1 MADHYPE
8 LLSHGVHQSQNMR
21 KQQMG
26 PAGLRAPPPEQE
38 NPRVKC
44 KHCGAFGH
52 MAHSRR
58 CPIKCSDGTLTLQ
71 PMGPNKENLVPQKR
85 QHPVNPGPF
94 RKTELQK
101 EENQRQDELQSKAVL
116 QKPPRSL
123 PGRQQHSWKD
133 VTESCED
140 LSQPSGPMSL
150 NIAQETR
157 VLDPNLTSQKSA
169 LKPSSSSRLPKAPE
183 LSHFSR
189 SSQKKGEEVDIP
201 EPRPP
206 AVKQHGQH
214 CTFNVK
220 QTDRRPNWST
230 FKIPKKA
237 SNTQDLDGSS
247 RCQTQVRFSGEDP
260 QPRKQSGALRMGPQS
275 KPNHGP
281 PGKRSVKMPHH
292 SSRNP
297 AKRPRLSPLQNLQ
310 RTTQSPK
317 HETLQNL
324 QELPTTRGQ
333 GRKMSRPVSQSSP
346 APQLNTDLRP
356 PKNRVPEKTVQ
367 GSTTS
372 HHPAPSCVPG
382 ASLRMV
388 FSASGNNRWSCR
400 FMTTPSSQPHGKP
413 TPTPL
418 NPPVPK
424 KTEKPCV
431 KSPLRLLYESLQI
444 SSSSEDSDWE

>member
-1 MADHYPE
+1 
-8 LLSHGVHQSQNMR
+8 MR
-21 KQQMG
+21 KQQRG
-26 PAGLRAPPPEQE
+26 PAGLRVPPPEEE

-44 KHCGAFGH
+44 KNCGAFGH
-52 MAHSRR
+52 MTHSRR

-85 QHPVNPGPF
+85 QHPVNPGPL

-101 EENQRQDELQSKAVL
+101 EENQRQDKLQSKAVL
-116 QKPPRSL
+116 QKL
-123 PGRQQHSWKD
+123 PSNLQGRQQHSWKD
-133 VTESCED
+133 VTESWED
-140 LSQPSGPMSL
+140 LSQPSGPMPL
-150 NIAQETR
+150 NRAQETR
-157 VLDPNLTSQKSA
+157 VLHPDLTSQIAIQKSA
-169 LKPSSSSRLPKAPE
+169 LKPSSSSSLLKAPE
-183 LSHFSR
+183 LSRFKR
-189 SSQKKGEEVDIP
+189 SSEKEGEEVDTADP
-201 EPRPP
+201 SPP
-206 AVKQHGQH
+206 AVKQLGQH
-214 CTFNVK
+214 RTFNVK
-220 QTDRRPNWST
+220 QTDHRPNLSA

-237 SNTQDLDGSS
+237 SRTQDLDGSS
-247 RCQTQVRFSGEDP
+247 RCQTQARFSHEEP
-260 QPRKQSGALRMGPQS
+260 QPSKQSEALRMGPQS
-275 KPNHGP
+275 KPSNGP
-281 PGKRSVKMPHH
+281 PGKRSLKMPHH
-292 SSRNP
+292 SSWNP

-317 HETLQNL
+317 HGTLQSL

-333 GRKMSRPVSQSSP
+333 GRKASLPVSQSSP
-346 APQLNTDLRP
+346 APELNTDLQP

-388 FSASGNNRWSCR
+388 FSALGNNWWSCR
-400 FMTTPSSQPHGKP
+400 FMTTPSPQPHGKP

-418 NPPVPK
+418 DPPVPK